1 MTTELAEH
9 PFDAFDA
16 HCPSR
21 RLLDTIGDKWASLV
35 IVALGV
41 HGSLRYSELSNRIA
55 GVSQKMLTQTLRNL
69 ERDGLLTRTVTP
81 SVPVRTDYELTPLG
95 DSLLET
101 LRHLKEWAEEH
112 MPEVDDARASYDRAQ
127 ERLTHASGAGQHTL
141 FRSEPRAVGQVGGG
155 SKASPSGLAI
165 TTT

>member
-1 MTTELAEH
+1 MTTQLTTQLAEQ
-9 PFDAFDA
+9 PYDAFNA
-16 HCPSR
+16 LCPSR

-41 HGSLRYSELSNRIA
+41 HGRLRYSELSNRIA

-81 SVPVRTDYELTPLG
+81 SIPVRTDYELTPLG
-95 DSLLET
+95 HSLLET

-112 MPEVDDARASYDRAQ
+112 MPEVDEARANYDARNR
-127 ERLTHASGAGQHTL
+127 E
-141 FRSEPRAVGQVGGG
+141 
-155 SKASPSGLAI
+155 
-165 TTT
+165 